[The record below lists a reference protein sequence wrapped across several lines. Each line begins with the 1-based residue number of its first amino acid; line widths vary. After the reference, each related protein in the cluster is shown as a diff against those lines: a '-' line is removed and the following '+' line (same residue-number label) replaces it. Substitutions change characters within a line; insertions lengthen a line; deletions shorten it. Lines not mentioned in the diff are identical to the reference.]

1 MFSKKTA
8 MIVAV
13 IILFAVNVTLFI
25 FFFQRR
31 TIGVGGLSV
40 SLTAPFQETFTKSVR
55 FVRDIWHHYF
65 FLVSTAKT
73 NDNLKKALSHAVE
86 KENQYNETNLAND
99 RIRKL
104 LEFRRTIADR
114 VVAAEIIGK
123 DPSPWFKSIIIDKG
137 WKDEIKKG
145 LPVLVPDGIVGMVT
159 EVSPNYS
166 KVLLIIDQNSSVD
179 ALIQD
184 SRAWGI
190 IRGKSSSQC
199 IFKYVLR
206 KHEIRSGDTVISSG
220 LDGVFP
226 KGVRVG
232 EVSKVTKHKTGAIFQ
247 EVFVSPYVDFEK
259 LEEVLIILKSEDLRR

>member
-8 MIVAV
+8 MIVGV
-13 IILFAVNVTLFI
+13 IIVFAVNVTFI
-25 FFFQRR
+25 FFIQSRN
-31 TIGVGGLSV
+31 IGVGDISV
-40 SLTAPFQETFTKSVR
+40 SLTAPFQEAFTKSVH

-65 FLVSTAKT
+65 FLVSAAKT
-73 NDNLKKALSHAVE
+73 NDNLKKALSRIVE
-86 KENQYNETNLAND
+86 KENQYKETNLAND

-145 LPVLVPDGIVGMVT
+145 LPVLVPEGIVGMVT
-159 EVSPNYS
+159 DVSPNYS

-190 IRGKSSSQC
+190 IRGKSSSEC

-206 KHEIRSGDTVISSG
+206 KHEIRTGDTVISSG

>member
-13 IILFAVNVTLFI
+13 IIVIAVNITAGI
-25 FFFQRR
+25 FVSQRR
-31 TIGVGGLSV
+31 STGIGDISV
-40 SLTAPFQETFTKSVR
+40 SLTAPFQEAFTKSVR
-55 FVRDIWHHYF
+55 FVRDIWRHYF
-65 FLVSTAKT
+65 FLVSAAKI

-86 KENQYNETNLAND
+86 KENQYKEANLAND
-99 RIRKL
+99 RIRRL
-104 LEFRRTIADR
+104 LEFRKTIADR

-137 WKDEIKKG
+137 WKDGIKKG
-145 LPVLVPDGIVGMVT
+145 LPVLDPEGIVGLVT

-179 ALIQD
+179 ALIQN

-206 KHEIRSGDTVISSG
+206 KHEIREGDTVVSSG

-247 EVFVSPYVDFEK
+247 EVFVTPYVDFEK